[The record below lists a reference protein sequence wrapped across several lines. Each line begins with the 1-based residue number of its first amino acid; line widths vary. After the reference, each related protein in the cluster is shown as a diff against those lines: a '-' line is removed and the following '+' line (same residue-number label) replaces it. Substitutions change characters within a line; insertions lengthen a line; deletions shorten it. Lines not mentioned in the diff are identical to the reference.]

1 MPGDGGRRGGQGRVR
16 VSDADALERLARLLE
31 EVRDNQRIQL
41 ERQAEALGMQKE
53 QLRLVLQQHE
63 KAARLQD
70 RAESIQERSAQL
82 IKTAQRSVPVLL
94 VVVILLIIY
103 VSWLMFR

>member
-1 MPGDGGRRGGQGRVR
+1 
-16 VSDADALERLARLLE
+16 
-31 EVRDNQRIQL
+31 
-41 ERQAEALGMQKE
+41 
-53 QLRLVLQQHE
+53 
-63 KAARLQD
+63 LQD

>member
-1 MPGDGGRRGGQGRVR
+1 METVPGDGGRRGGQGRVR

-53 QLRLVLQQHE
+53 QLQLVLQQHE
-63 KAARLQD
+63 KAARL
-70 RAESIQERSAQL
+70 
-82 IKTAQRSVPVLL
+82 
-94 VVVILLIIY
+94 
-103 VSWLMFR
+103 